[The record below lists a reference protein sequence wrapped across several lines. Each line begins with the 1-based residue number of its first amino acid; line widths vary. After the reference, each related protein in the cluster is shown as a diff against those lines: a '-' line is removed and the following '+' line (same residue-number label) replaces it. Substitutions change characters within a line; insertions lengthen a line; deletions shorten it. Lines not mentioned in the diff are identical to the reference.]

1 LRDATR
7 IARSPNDERAERRRR
22 SGDFIY
28 VPSINAC
35 SMSANVLR
43 RSFEHDKFSSR
54 DALAAGKDLAKH

>member
-1 LRDATR
+1 MGDHLEFSGEAG
-7 IARSPNDERAERRRR
+7 P
-22 SGDFIY
+22 GDFIY